1 MYFYTLENHIKVL
14 REEELYHQRIQ
25 KVVMQARPH
34 GVMVST
40 LDSESSDPSSSLGGT
55 CQCFVSLFSPGKYC
69 LPIDKISLACFIS
82 CKSAFG

>member
-40 LDSESSDPSSSLGGT
+40 LDSESSDPSSNLGGT
-55 CQCFVSLFSPGKYC
+55 CIPY
-69 LPIDKISLACFIS
+69 
-82 CKSAFG
+82 AFGLGFVFPLATIL